1 MRRDAPP
8 VSGQARAR
16 ANLRRTGVAVS
27 AVVALVVA
35 LFLFGVGKDAETAS
49 VPLAEPSSVPVSVAI
64 DTRHRGA
71 RVPRSFLGLSFELS
85 SLDQIARYGH
95 HGDFVTLLRSLGH
108 GVIRFGGV
116 SADTRVAWTD
126 RVTPRPSW
134 ASRVLGVGD
143 LRRLRTLATRSGWRI
158 LLTIGLV
165 HYDPRSA
172 AREAKAAKEAL
183 GGSLAGLE
191 LGNEP
196 NAYAQHG
203 LRPAPWTFSQYG
215 AQVTAYR
222 RAIAKAAPGVP
233 LAGPDVSGSRVF
245 ERWGRREAIDLHPAL
260 LTGHHYPLG
269 CHDVPAPTI
278 AGLLSPQVRQGEA
291 VSLSR
296 YMSVSRARRIRF
308 RLDETNTVSCGGRA
322 GISDTFASA
331 LWAVDYVARTMA
343 AGAAGINLHGDPAN
357 CHGYTPVCASTP
369 ERLAKGAL
377 TAQPEWYGLLLDK
390 ALIGDRPV
398 RTILSSP
405 SQANVDVTT
414 LLASDG
420 ALHFAVVDDDP
431 PGAEAAVLSLQVGRR
446 FGEARLLPL
455 TASSPAAK
463 SGVELGGRTVRSD
476 GSWRE
481 PRRLRGLPNRG
492 GTITLTLSP
501 SSAMLVTVPA
511 ARGGH
516 A

>member
-1 MRRDAPP
+1 MRREQSP
-8 VSGQARAR
+8 VSGKARAG
-16 ANLRRTGVAVS
+16 AKVRRTGVTVS
-27 AVVALVVA
+27 AAAALVAA
-35 LFLFGVGKDAETAS
+35 LLLFGVGKDAEPAS
-49 VPLAEPSSVPVSVAI
+49 VSPAEPPAVPVSVWI

-71 RVPRSFLGLSFELS
+71 PVPRSFLGLSLELS
-85 SLDQIARYGH
+85 SLGRVARYAQR
-95 HGDFVTLLRSLGH
+95 GDFVTLLRSLGH

-134 ASRVLGVGD
+134 ASGVLEVGE
-143 LRRLRTLATRSGWRI
+143 LRRLRTLAIRSGWRI
-158 LLTIGLV
+158 LLTIGLA
-165 HYDPRSA
+165 HYDVRTA
-172 AREAKAAKEAL
+172 AREAKAAKAAL
-183 GGSLAGLE
+183 GGSLAALE

-196 NAYAQHG
+196 NAYVQHG
-203 LRPAPWTFSQYG
+203 LRPASWTLSQYSS
-215 AQVTAYR
+215 QVAAYR

-233 LAGPDVSGSRVF
+233 LAGPDVSGSRAF
-245 ERWGRREAIDLHPAL
+245 ERWGRREAIRLHPAL

-278 AGLLSPQVRQGEA
+278 AGLLSAQVRQAEA
-291 VSLSR
+291 VSLRR
-296 YMSVSRARRIRF
+296 YMSVSRAARIRL

-357 CHGYTPVCASTP
+357 CQGYSPVCGSTP

-377 TAQPEWYGLLLDK
+377 TAQPEWYGLLLDR
-390 ALIGDRPV
+390 ALIGDRPL

-405 SQANVDVTT
+405 GQANVDVTA
-414 LLASDG
+414 LLAGDG
-420 ALHFAVVDDDP
+420 ALHLAIVDDDP
-431 PGAEAAVLSLQVGRR
+431 PGAQGAVMSLHVGRR
-446 FGEARLLPL
+446 FGAARVLAL
-455 TASSPAAK
+455 TAPSLAAK
-463 SGVELGGRTVRSD
+463 SGVELGGQTVGGD

-481 PRRLRGLPNRG
+481 PRRLRALPNRG

-501 SSAMLVTVPA
+501 SSAVLVTVPA
-511 ARGGH
+511 ARAGH
-516 A
+516 P